1 MQTYSI
7 EAAQANFA
15 ALLLR
20 VEKGE
25 EVLITEKERLVA
37 KIVPADVEDA
47 YRKEVRA
54 LEGFL
59 KGMDTTLDRGHDR
72 L

>member
-1 MQTYSI
+1 MQTVSI

-15 ALLLR
+15 ALLLL
-20 VEKGE
+20 VKSGE
-25 EVLITEKERLVA
+25 EVLISEQEHLVA
-37 KIVPADVEDA
+37 KIVPADDDDV

-59 KGMDTTLDRGHDR
+59 KGMDTTLDRGDDR